1 MSTTDTRVRI
11 AAPGAVLTGLTTALE
26 RAEALDGA
34 ADRVQRA
41 VQPLLS
47 PGPVKD
53 VLSGTWLGHPVHPLL
68 IVLPIGTWV
77 SAALLDLLGGRAGR
91 AAADR
96 LVAAGVVSTLP
107 AAATGLSD
115 WLDTQ
120 DAERRV
126 GLVHATGNT
135 VALGLQLASLRAR
148 RRGRRGTGVA
158 LSLAA
163 NALVGITGYLG
174 GHLSYSQGVG
184 VDTTAFRTG
193 PEEWTAVADAADLL
207 PGRPTAVSA
216 GAATILLVRT
226 EAGEVSALDDRCTHR
241 GGPLHEGTVEGDC
254 VQCPW
259 HGSVFRLD
267 DGNVQAGPASVPQPA
282 YETRVVDRRV
292 EVRRTEPRS
301 QRRIPA

>member
-207 PGRPTAVSA
+207 PGRPTAVPA

-267 DGNVQAGPASVPQPA
+267 DGSVQAGPASVPQPA
-282 YETRVVDRRV
+282 YETRVVDGRV

>member
-135 VALGLQLASLRAR
+135 VALGLQLVSLRAR

-207 PGRPTAVSA
+207 PGRPTAVPA

-267 DGNVQAGPASVPQPA
+267 DGSVQAGPASVPQPA
-282 YETRVVDRRV
+282 YETRVVDGRV

>member
-1 MSTTDTRVRI
+1 MSTTETRVRI
-11 AAPGAVLTGLTTALE
+11 AAPGAVLTGLTDALE
-26 RAEALDGA
+26 RAEALDDIA
-34 ADRVQRA
+34 ARAQRA

-47 PGPVKD
+47 SGPVKD

-77 SAALLDLLGGRAGR
+77 SATLLDLVGGRAGR
-91 AAADR
+91 VAADR
-96 LVAAGVVSTLP
+96 LVAAGVLSTLP
-107 AAATGLSD
+107 TAATGLSD

-126 GLVHATGNT
+126 GLVHAVGNT

-148 RRGRRGTGVA
+148 RRGRRATGVT

-163 NALVGITGYLG
+163 NALVAVTGYLG
-174 GHLSYSQGVG
+174 GHLSYNQGVG

-193 PEEWTAVADAADLL
+193 PGEWTAVAEAADLL
-207 PGRPTAVSA
+207 PGRPIAVPA

-226 EAGEVSALDDRCTHR
+226 EAGEVRALDDRCTHR
-241 GGPLHEGTVEGDC
+241 GGPLHEGTVDGDC

-267 DGNVQAGPASVPQPA
+267 DGSVQAGPASVPQPA
-282 YETRVVDRRV
+282 YETRVVDGRV
-292 EVRRTEPRS
+292 EVRRLEPRN
-301 QRRIPA
+301 QRHSPT

>member
-267 DGNVQAGPASVPQPA
+267 DGSVQAGPASVPQPA
-282 YETRVVDRRV
+282 YETRVVDGRV